1 MTLAI
6 AAVLGAGGVA
16 EAQMP
21 TAPNDGAPVPTTTTA
36 ISTTTTAP
44 PPGIAPVPVAPAP
57 PPAPVV
63 TTSAE
68 VDADPAP
75 PATGA
80 GETSTTTSYVNRPL
94 LVSGL
99 ILFGGTYGAS
109 AIDVATSSR
118 QVDKNNLPYPV
129 VGPWM
134 DYGKRG
140 GCPQEGSCGRETGNK
155 VLLILDGV
163 GQGIGAI
170 SVISSFFI
178 SEKTTRSWW
187 LIGDGRSFQAAP
199 TTVGTGYGLGAVGSF

>member
-6 AAVLGAGGVA
+6 AAILGTGGVA
-16 EAQMP
+16 AAQTP
-21 TAPNDGAPVPTTTTA
+21 TAPPDAAPGPAT
-36 ISTTTTAP
+36 STTTTTVATSP
-44 PPGIAPVPVAPAP
+44 DAVPVPVAAP
-57 PPAPVV
+57 PPATVV
-63 TTSAE
+63 TTSAV
-68 VDADPAP
+68 VDADPP
-75 PATGA
+75 PSVSPA
-80 GETSTTTSYVNRPL
+80 ETTTSTSFVNRPL
-94 LVSGL
+94 LISGL

-118 QVDKNNLPYPV
+118 QVDKNNLEYPV

-140 GCPQEGSCGRETGNK
+140 GCPSTGSCGTETGNK

-170 SVISSFFI
+170 GVISSLFL

-187 LIGDGRSFQAAP
+187 LIGDGHSFHAEP
-199 TTVGTGYGLGAVGSF
+199 TVVGTGYGLGAMGRF